1 MEPPNSDRPRQP
13 NASGRAAD
21 EADRENSG
29 EGGPPTSR
37 SSQISRSC
45 PPAASRPDGDTLLS
59 APAPAQRWETDLE
72 DRLATARRRIDDL
85 EARVRTLEANA
96 RPTTRV
102 QLPRAV
108 WWVAFLVALALV
120 WQLVAWLR
128 GR

>member
-1 MEPPNSDRPRQP
+1 VTVDPPKPDRSAQP
-13 NASGRAAD
+13 D
-21 EADRENSG
+21 EADREGSG

-37 SSQISRSC
+37 SSQISGSF
-45 PPAASRPDGDTLLS
+45 PSADSDPDGDTLLS

-85 EARVRTLEANA
+85 EARVRALEANA

-102 QLPRAV
+102 ELPRAA
-108 WWVAFLVALALV
+108 WWVAFLVLLALI

-128 GR
+128 RH